1 MAGGGGGG
9 GSPSPVAASAAPVQ
23 VRCAGCRGVLAVAPG
38 MTEFICPKCRMAQ
51 RLPPELMP
59 PSPPKASP
67 TPPPQPQPHPQ
78 LQPPPPPAP
87 LPPPSR
93 RSAPR
98 AQGVDPTKIQL
109 PCARCKAIL
118 NVPHGLA
125 RFRCPQCDVDL
136 AVDLSKLRN
145 FLATAGPGFA
155 PPLPLPPPPP
165 PPMPPIPLPHMPFLP
180 MMPHVPV
187 PMPPMASPAELP
199 EEINEVAVDVERE
212 EDEGGTVGE
221 TFMDYRPPKLSLG
234 LPHPDP
240 VVETSSLSAVQPPE
254 PTYDLTIMD
263 ELDETKVLSCL
274 QIETIVYASQRHLY
288 HLPTGAR
295 AGFFIGDGAG
305 VGKGRTIAGLIWE
318 NWKQGRHKALWIS
331 IGSDLKYDA
340 RRDLDDVGAKYVE
353 VHALNKLPYSKID
366 SKAVGITTGVI
377 FVTYSSL
384 IASSEKGR
392 SRLQQLIEWCG
403 SEFDGLLVF
412 DECHKAKNLIPEAGS
427 QPTRTGKAVLEI
439 QEMLPEARVVYC
451 SATGASEPRNLG
463 YMVRLGLWGDGT
475 SFQNFQ
481 KFLGALEKGGV
492 GALELVAM
500 DMKARGMYVCR
511 TLSYKGAA
519 FATVEAPL
527 EERMMNMY
535 RKAAEFWAELRVEL
549 LSAIEY
555 YAEDKGNSS
564 QIWRL
569 YWASHQRFFRHMCM
583 SAKVPAV
590 VRLVKEALAEE
601 KCVVIGLQSTGEA
614 RTEEAISKYG
624 VEMEDFVSGPRELL
638 LKLVDDN
645 YPLPPKPDCFQQVGD
660 EKVAEV
666 QRKRHYGPDVC
677 FKGQA
682 RKLAKMEDESDDGT
696 DEYSLLNS
704 WIDILGKEELP
715 EVAKDSSVTSGRSR
729 VLSRDASRG
738 SRRRQRSCSTMAG
751 CDVAADAVRKEL
763 SISGDGGLESVDGKD
778 NKQRVRDPTL
788 LVDRAGSATGRR
800 GGGGLTLIGKA
811 DPGDGLGNDDGWLSF
826 EKFSSSIHI
835 LMQWGLPI
843 TSMSMVYVHTHS
855 LLLESY
861 TTPVKS
867 QRETESDHESTES
880 EEEFNMCQICNT
892 EELNAILGEDDV
904 APLYWLRRTCSP
916 WLSDSS
922 LDWYDTAVERKS
934 NILQIIRSLDLP
946 NNPLDDIIDQLGGPY
961 NVAEITGRR
970 GMLVRASD
978 GKGVVYQTRN
988 KKEVALDMINIH
1000 EKQQFMD
1007 GEKLVA
1013 IISEAGSADRAIQ
1026 QFGRTHRSNQNSAP
1040 EYRLLFTN
1048 LGGEKRFASIV
1059 AKRLESLGAL
1069 TQGDRRA
1076 GPSLSAFNYDSTYG
1090 KKALMMMYR
1099 GILEQDGLPVLP
1111 SGCSEDQASL
1121 QGFITKAKAAL
1132 VSVGIIRDALMCWLW
1147 SVLKLFDLF
1156 TSILDIV
1163 IQNARSEGQ
1172 LDSGIVD
1179 IKAKSVK
1186 MKESP
1191 KTVHVDSLSGASTV
1205 LFTFTIDRGFTWESA
1220 NAILEERQKDGA
1232 GYSDVG
1238 FYESRRE
1245 WMGRRHYMLAFEGST
1260 EGMYRVIRPAVGEAL
1275 REMPLV
1281 ELKSKYRKVSSI
1293 DKIGNGWQEEYDA
1306 SSKQCMHGPKC
1317 KLGSYCT
1324 VGRRL
1329 QEINILG
1336 GLILPV
1342 WGIVEKALAKQ
1353 VRQIHKRI
1361 RVARLETNDN
1371 ERIVGL
1377 MIPNSAVESV
1387 LEGLQWV
1394 QDIDD

>member
-1 MAGGGGGG
+1 MEW
-9 GSPSPVAASAAPVQ
+9 SV
-23 VRCAGCRGVLAVAPG
+23 
-38 MTEFICPKCRMAQ
+38 
-51 RLPPELMP
+51 
-59 PSPPKASP
+59 
-67 TPPPQPQPHPQ
+67 
-78 LQPPPPPAP
+78 PAP
-87 LPPPSR
+87 LPPPPPPSR

-145 FLATAGPGFA
+145 FLASAGAVPGFV
-155 PPLPLPPPPP
+155 PLPPPPP
-165 PPMPPIPLPHMPFLP
+165 PPPQMPPVPLPHMPFLP
-180 MMPHVPV
+180 MMPHVPA
-187 PMPPMASPAELP
+187 PMPPPVELP

-212 EDEGGTVGE
+212 EDEGGTAGE

-254 PTYDLTIMD
+254 PTYDLAIMD

-274 QIETIVYASQRHLY
+274 QIETIV
-288 HLPTGAR
+288 

-318 NWKQGRHKALWIS
+318 NWKKGRHKALWIS

-353 VHALNKLPYSKID
+353 VHALNKLTYSKID
-366 SKAVGITTGVI
+366 SKAIGITDGVI

-463 YMVRLGLWGDGT
+463 YMVRLGLWGGGT

-519 FATVEAPL
+519 FAAVEAPL

-549 LSAIEY
+549 LTAIEY
-555 YAEDKGNSS
+555 YAEDKGNSA

-614 RTEEAISKYG
+614 RTEEAVSKYG

-645 YPLPPKPDCFQQVGD
+645 YPLPPKPDCFQTGE

-666 QRKRHYGPDVC
+666 QRKRHYGPDVS
-677 FKGQA
+677 FKGRA
-682 RKLAKMEDESDDGT
+682 RKLAKMEDISDDGS
-696 DEYSLLNS
+696 DEYSL
-704 WIDILGKEELP
+704 
-715 EVAKDSSVTSGRSR
+715 
-729 VLSRDASRG
+729 
-738 SRRRQRSCSTMAG
+738 Q
-751 CDVAADAVRKEL
+751 
-763 SISGDGGLESVDGKD
+763 
-778 NKQRVRDPTL
+778 
-788 LVDRAGSATGRR
+788 
-800 GGGGLTLIGKA
+800 
-811 DPGDGLGNDDGWLSF
+811 
-826 EKFSSSIHI
+826 
-835 LMQWGLPI
+835 
-843 TSMSMVYVHTHS
+843 
-855 LLLESY
+855 
-861 TTPVKS
+861 
-867 QRETESDHESTES
+867 SDHESTES

-892 EELNAILGEDDV
+892 EEKTMLLHCTGCAAHVHPGCLIPPWTGMITDDWSCYSCKEKV
-904 APLYWLRRTCSP
+904 ESYFKERDAYITE
-916 WLSDSS
+916 LSKR
-922 LDWYDTAVERKS
+922 YNTAVERKS
-934 NILQIIRSLDLP
+934 DILQIIRSLDLP
-946 NNPLDDIIDQLGGPY
+946 NNPLDDIIDQLGGPD

-970 GMLVRASD
+970 GMLIRASD
-978 GKGVVYQTRN
+978 GKGVVYQARN

-1007 GEKLVA
+1007 GEKFVA
-1013 IISEAGSADRAIQ
+1013 IISEAGSAGVSLHADRRAKNQRRRVHITLELPWSADRAIQ

-1059 AKRLESLGAL
+1059 ARRLESLGAL

-1090 KKALMMMYR
+1090 KKALTMMYR

-1111 SGCSEDQASL
+1111 LGCSEDQASL

-1132 VSVGIIRDALMCWLW
+1132 VSVGIIRDAIMI
-1147 SVLKLFDLF
+1147 FDLF

-1191 KTVHVDSLSGASTV
+1191 K
-1205 LFTFTIDRGFTWESA
+1205 SA

-1232 GYSDVG
+1232 GSSDCG

-1281 ELKSKYRKVSSI
+1281 ELKSKYRKVSSV

-1361 RVARLETNDN
+1361 RVARLETDDN
-1371 ERIVGL
+1371 QRIVGL
-1377 MIPNSAVESV
+1377 MIPNAAVESV
-1387 LEGLQWV
+1387 LEGLQWI

>member
-1 MAGGGGGG
+1 MAG
-9 GSPSPVAASAAPVQ
+9 
-23 VRCAGCRGVLAVAPG
+23 VAPG

-67 TPPPQPQPHPQ
+67 TPPPP
-78 LQPPPPPAP
+78 PPPPPAP
-87 LPPPSR
+87 PAAPLPPPPPPPPPLPSR

-145 FLATAGPGFA
+145 FLASAGPGFA
-155 PPLPLPPPPP
+155 PPPLPPPPP
-165 PPMPPIPLPHMPFLP
+165 PPMPPVPLPHMPFLP
-180 MMPHVPV
+180 MMPQVPV
-187 PMPPMASPAELP
+187 PMPPMPPPTELP

-254 PTYDLTIMD
+254 PTYDLTIMN
-263 ELDETKVLSCL
+263 ELEETKVLSCL
-274 QIETIVYASQRHLY
+274 QIETIVYACQRHLH

-353 VHALNKLPYSKID
+353 VHALNKLPYSKIE
-366 SKAVGITTGVI
+366 SKAVGIANGVI

-519 FATVEAPL
+519 FAAVEAPL

-624 VEMEDFVSGPRELL
+624 FEMEDFVSGPRELL

-645 YPLPPKPDCFQQVGD
+645 YPLPPKPDCFQQGE
-660 EKVAEV
+660 EKIAEA
-666 QRKRHYGPDVC
+666 QRKRHYGPDVS
-677 FKGQA
+677 FKGRV
-682 RKLAKMEDESDDGT
+682 RKLAKMEDLSDDGS
-696 DEYSLLNS
+696 DEYSL
-704 WIDILGKEELP
+704 P
-715 EVAKDSSVTSGRSR
+715 ES
-729 VLSRDASRG
+729 
-738 SRRRQRSCSTMAG
+738 
-751 CDVAADAVRKEL
+751 E
-763 SISGDGGLESVDGKD
+763 
-778 NKQRVRDPTL
+778 
-788 LVDRAGSATGRR
+788 
-800 GGGGLTLIGKA
+800 
-811 DPGDGLGNDDGWLSF
+811 
-826 EKFSSSIHI
+826 
-835 LMQWGLPI
+835 
-843 TSMSMVYVHTHS
+843 
-855 LLLESY
+855 
-861 TTPVKS
+861 
-867 QRETESDHESTES
+867 HESTDS

-892 EELNAILGEDDV
+892 EEEKTALLHCTGCAAHVHPGCLIPPWTGMITDDWSCYSCKEKLESYFKERD
-904 APLYWLRRTCSP
+904 AYITE
-916 WLSDSS
+916 LSKR
-922 LDWYDTAVERKS
+922 YDTAVERKS

-946 NNPLDDIIDQLGGPY
+946 NNPLDDIIDQLGGPD

-970 GMLVRASD
+970 GMLIRASD
-978 GKGVVYQTRN
+978 GKGVVYQARN
-988 KKEVALDMINIH
+988 KKDVALDMINIH

-1013 IISEAGSADRAIQ
+1013 IISEAGSAGVSLHADQRAKNQRRRVHITLELPWSADRAIQ

-1076 GPSLSAFNYDSTYG
+1076 GPSLSAFNYDSIYG

-1111 SGCSEDQASL
+1111 LGCSEDQASL

-1132 VSVGIIRDALMCWLW
+1132 VSVGIIRDAIMCNGKNGGKLTGRIFD
-1147 SVLKLFDLF
+1147 SDMHDVGRFLNRILGLAPDIQNRLFDLF
-1156 TSILDIV
+1156 MSILDIV

-1186 MKESP
+1186 MKDPP

-1205 LFTFTIDRGFTWESA
+1205 LFTFTIDRGVTWESA
-1220 NAILEERQKDGA
+1220 NEILEERQKDGA
-1232 GYSDVG
+1232 GSSDGG

-1361 RVARLETNDN
+1361 RVARLETENDN
-1371 ERIVGL
+1371 QRIVGL
-1377 MIPNSAVESV
+1377 MIPNAAVESV